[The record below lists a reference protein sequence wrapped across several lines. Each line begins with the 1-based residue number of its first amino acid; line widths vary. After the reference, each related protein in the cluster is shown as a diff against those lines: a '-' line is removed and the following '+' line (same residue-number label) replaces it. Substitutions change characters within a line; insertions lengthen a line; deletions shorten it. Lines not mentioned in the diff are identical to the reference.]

1 MARNTSAEKR
11 HRQSE
16 ALRERNRGY
25 RSRMR
30 TGIKKLRGLVD
41 SGDPDAA
48 RAALPGT
55 LGLIERTAQKGVI
68 HRNTAA
74 RYKSRLTKL
83 VAGSTAK

>member
-11 HRQSE
+11 NRQNE
-16 ALRERNRGY
+16 VHQERNRGY

-30 TGIKKLRGLVD
+30 SGIKKLRTLVA
-41 SGDPDAA
+41 SGDADGA
-48 RAALPGT
+48 RAALPKT

-68 HRNTAA
+68 HRNTAD

-83 VAGSTAK
+83 VRDAKS